1 MVFLSLIR
9 ASGFEAKYVEAI
21 ETVWLE
27 RGCDEILGHVF
38 VEVLLDN
45 KWLIVDPQ
53 GAVIKAWYGR
63 RYAIYAKGNDS
74 WDLGIKNFDDLKN
87 KFIEYREKYLNNSRN
102 P

>member
-1 MVFLSLIR
+1 M
-9 ASGFEAKYVEAI
+9 EAI
-21 ETVWLE
+21 ETAWLE
-27 RGCDEILGHVF
+27 RGGDEILGHVF
-38 VEVLLDN
+38 VEVLFDD